1 MKIFVINLDSAEDR
15 WSHYENDKR
24 YTRWSATSVDDLADD
39 HPIFKD
45 MVSMWNIDPNEH
57 NCKCACYMSH
67 TRLWR
72 YIIDNHL
79 EDVLILEDDAKLVN
93 PIPDTSELPQ
103 DGFTYLGGFTS
114 HLRLTDGSKK
124 VEFEEGINTINHADY
139 RMLMMMAYYI
149 PNRTVAYKMLQSVT
163 ERGRPRAIDTMV
175 RHTHRRQYVS
185 YPASF
190 IERDDPS
197 QIRKKKRKHSNEFY
211 EWI

>member
-24 YTRWSATSVDDLADD
+24 YTRWSATSVDDLRDD

-57 NCKCACYMSH
+57 NCKCACYISH
-67 TRLWR
+67 TMLWK
-72 YIIDNHL
+72 YIITNHL

-93 PIPDTSELPQ
+93 PIPDTCDLPQ

-114 HLRLTDGSKK
+114 NLRLTDGPKK
-124 VEFEEGINTINHADY
+124 VEFEEGINTMNHADY

-149 PNRTVAYKMLQSVT
+149 PHWSVAHKMLQSVT

-175 RHTHRRQYVS
+175 RHTHRKQYVS

>member
-1 MKIFVINLDSAEDR
+1 MRIFVINLDSAKDR

-24 YTRWSATSVDDLADD
+24 YTRWSATSVDDLSDY

-45 MVSMWNIDPNEH
+45 MVSYWNIDPNEH

-67 TRLWR
+67 TMLWK
-72 YIIDNHL
+72 YIITNHL

-93 PIPDTSELPQ
+93 PIPDTCDLPQ

-114 HLRLTDGSKK
+114 HLRLTDGPKK
-124 VEFEEGINTINHADY
+124 VEFKEGINTINHAEY
-139 RMLMMMAYYI
+139 RMLMLMAYYI
-149 PNRTVAYKMLQSVT
+149 PHWSVAHKMLQSVT

-175 RHTHRRQYVS
+175 RHTHRKQFVS

-197 QIRKKKRKHSNEFY
+197 QIRKKKNKHSNEFY

>member
-1 MKIFVINLDSAEDR
+1 MKIFVINLDSAKDR
-15 WSHYENDKR
+15 WSHYENDEI
-24 YTRWSATSVDDLADD
+24 YTRWSATSVDDLRDD

-67 TRLWR
+67 KRLWE
-72 YIIDNHL
+72 YIVTNHL
-79 EDVLILEDDAKLVN
+79 EDVLILEDDAELVN
-93 PIPDTSELPQ
+93 PIPDTCDLPQ

-124 VEFEEGINTINHADY
+124 VEFEEGINTIDHSKY

-149 PNRTVAYKMLQSVT
+149 PHWSVAHKMLQSIT

-175 RHTHRRQYVS
+175 RHTHRKQYVS

-190 IERDDPS
+190 IERDDKS
-197 QIRKKKRKHSNEFY
+197 QIRKKKNKHSNEFY
-211 EWI
+211 EWT

>member
-1 MKIFVINLDSAEDR
+1 MINLDSAEDR

-24 YTRWSATSVDDLADD
+24 YTRWSATSVDDLRDD

-67 TRLWR
+67 TMLWK
-72 YIIDNHL
+72 YIITNHL

-93 PIPDTSELPQ
+93 PIPDTCDLPQ

-114 HLRLTDGSKK
+114 HLRLTDGPKK
-124 VEFEEGINTINHADY
+124 VEFEEGINTIDHADY

-149 PNRTVAYKMLQSVT
+149 PHWSVAHKMLQSVT

-175 RHTHRRQYVS
+175 RHTHRKQYVS

>member
-24 YTRWSATSVDDLADD
+24 YTRWSATSVDDLRDD

-57 NCKCACYMSH
+57 NCKCACYISH
-67 TRLWR
+67 TMLWK
-72 YIIDNHL
+72 YIITNHL

-93 PIPDTSELPQ
+93 PIPDTCDLPQ

-114 HLRLTDGSKK
+114 HLRLTDGPKK
-124 VEFEEGINTINHADY
+124 VEFEEGINTIDHADY

-149 PNRTVAYKMLQSVT
+149 PHWSVAHKMLQSVT

-175 RHTHRRQYVS
+175 RHTHRKQYVS

-197 QIRKKKRKHSNEFY
+197 QIRKKKTKHSNEFY

>member
-15 WSHYENDKR
+15 WSHYENDER
-24 YTRWSATSVDDLADD
+24 YTRWSATSVDDLRDD

-67 TRLWR
+67 TMLWK
-72 YIIDNHL
+72 YIITNHL

-93 PIPDTSELPQ
+93 PIPDTCDLPQ

-114 HLRLTDGSKK
+114 HLRLTDGPKK
-124 VEFEEGINTINHADY
+124 VEFKEGINTIDHADY

-149 PNRTVAYKMLQSVT
+149 PHWSVAHKMLQSVT

-175 RHTHRRQYVS
+175 RHTHRKQYVS

>member
-1 MKIFVINLDSAEDR
+1 MKIFVINLDSAKDR
-15 WSHYENDKR
+15 WSHYENDER
-24 YTRWSATSVDDLADD
+24 YTRWSATSVDDLRDD

-45 MVSMWNIDPNEH
+45 LVSMWNIDPNEH

-67 TRLWR
+67 TMLWK
-72 YIIDNHL
+72 YIITNHL

-93 PIPDTSELPQ
+93 PIPDTCDLPQ

-114 HLRLTDGSKK
+114 HLRLTDGPKK
-124 VEFEEGINTINHADY
+124 VEFKEGINTINHAEY
-139 RMLMMMAYYI
+139 RMLMLMAYYI
-149 PNRTVAYKMLQSVT
+149 PHWSVAHKMLQSVT

-175 RHTHRRQYVS
+175 RHTHRKQFVS

-197 QIRKKKRKHSNEFY
+197 QIRKKKNKHSNEFY

>member
-1 MKIFVINLDSAEDR
+1 MKIFVINLDSAKDR
-15 WSHYENDKR
+15 WKHYENDNR
-24 YTRWSATSVDDLADD
+24 YTRWSATSVDDLHDN

-45 MVSMWNIDPNEH
+45 MVSYWNIDPKEH
-57 NCKCACYMSH
+57 DCKCACYMSH

-72 YIIDNHL
+72 YIISNHL

-93 PIPDTSELPQ
+93 PIPDKSELPQ

-114 HLRLTDGSKK
+114 HKRLTDGPKK
-124 VEFEEGINTINHADY
+124 VEFKEGINKIDHSEY
-139 RMLMMMAYYI
+139 RMLMLMAYYI
-149 PNRTVAYKMLQSVT
+149 PHWDVAHKMLQSVT

-175 RHTHRRQYVS
+175 LHTHKNQYVS

-190 IERDDPS
+190 IERDDKS
-197 QIRKKKRKHSNEFY
+197 QIRKKKNKHSNEFY

>member
-1 MKIFVINLDSAEDR
+1 VINLDSAEDR

-24 YTRWSATSVDDLADD
+24 YTRWSATSVDDLRDD

-67 TRLWR
+67 TMLWK
-72 YIIDNHL
+72 YIITNHL

-93 PIPDTSELPQ
+93 PIPDTCDLPQ

-114 HLRLTDGSKK
+114 HLRLTDGPKK
-124 VEFEEGINTINHADY
+124 VEFEEGINTIDHADY

-149 PNRTVAYKMLQSVT
+149 PHWSVAHKMLQSVT

-175 RHTHRRQYVS
+175 RHTHRKQYVS

>member
-24 YTRWSATSVDDLADD
+24 YTRWSATSVDDLRDD

-57 NCKCACYMSH
+57 NCKCACYISH
-67 TRLWR
+67 TMLWK
-72 YIIDNHL
+72 YIITNHL

-93 PIPDTSELPQ
+93 PIPDTCDLPQ

-114 HLRLTDGSKK
+114 HLRLTDGPKK
-124 VEFEEGINTINHADY
+124 VEFEEGINTMNHADY

-149 PNRTVAYKMLQSVT
+149 PHWSVAHKMLQSVT

-175 RHTHRRQYVS
+175 RHTHRKQYVS

>member
-1 MKIFVINLDSAEDR
+1 VINLDSAEDR

-24 YTRWSATSVDDLADD
+24 YTRWSATSVDDLRDD

-57 NCKCACYMSH
+57 NCKCACYISH
-67 TRLWR
+67 TMLWK
-72 YIIDNHL
+72 YIITNHL

-93 PIPDTSELPQ
+93 PIPDTCDLPQ

-114 HLRLTDGSKK
+114 HLRLTDGPKK
-124 VEFEEGINTINHADY
+124 VEFEEGINTIDHADY

-149 PNRTVAYKMLQSVT
+149 PHWSVAHKMLQSVT

>member
-24 YTRWSATSVDDLADD
+24 YTRWSATSVDDLRDD

-67 TRLWR
+67 TMLWK
-72 YIIDNHL
+72 YIITNHL

-93 PIPDTSELPQ
+93 PIPDTCDLPQ

-114 HLRLTDGSKK
+114 HLRLTDGPKK
-124 VEFEEGINTINHADY
+124 VEFEEGINTIDHADY

-149 PNRTVAYKMLQSVT
+149 PHWSVAHKMLQSVT

-175 RHTHRRQYVS
+175 RHTHRKQYVS

>member
-1 MKIFVINLDSAEDR
+1 VINLDSAEDR

-24 YTRWSATSVDDLADD
+24 YTRWSATSVDDLRDD

-57 NCKCACYMSH
+57 NCKCACYISH
-67 TRLWR
+67 TMLWK
-72 YIIDNHL
+72 YIITNHL

-93 PIPDTSELPQ
+93 PIPDTCDLPQ

-114 HLRLTDGSKK
+114 NLRLTDGPKK
-124 VEFEEGINTINHADY
+124 VEFEEGINTMNHADY

-149 PNRTVAYKMLQSVT
+149 PHWSVAHKMLQSVT

-175 RHTHRRQYVS
+175 RHTHRKQYVS

>member
-1 MKIFVINLDSAEDR
+1 MRIFVINLDSAKDR

-24 YTRWSATSVDDLADD
+24 YTRWSATSVDDLSDY

-45 MVSMWNIDPNEH
+45 MVSYWNIDPNEH

-67 TRLWR
+67 KRLWE
-72 YIIDNHL
+72 YIVTNHL
-79 EDVLILEDDAKLVN
+79 EDVLILEDDAQLVN
-93 PIPDTSELPQ
+93 PIPDTCDLPQ

-114 HLRLTDGSKK
+114 HLRLTDGPKK
-124 VEFEEGINTINHADY
+124 VEFEEGINTINHSEY
-139 RMLMMMAYYI
+139 RMLMLMAYYI
-149 PNRTVAYKMLQSVT
+149 PHWSVAHKMLQSIT

-175 RHTHRRQYVS
+175 RHTHKSQYVS

-190 IERDDPS
+190 IERDDKS
-197 QIRKKKRKHSNEFY
+197 QIRKKKNKHSNEFY

>member
-1 MKIFVINLDSAEDR
+1 MINLDSAEDR

-24 YTRWSATSVDDLADD
+24 YTRWSATSVDDLRDD

-57 NCKCACYMSH
+57 NCKCACYISH
-67 TRLWR
+67 TMLWK
-72 YIIDNHL
+72 YIITNHL

-93 PIPDTSELPQ
+93 PIPDTCDLPQ

-114 HLRLTDGSKK
+114 HLRLTDGPKK
-124 VEFEEGINTINHADY
+124 VEFEEGINTMNHADY

-149 PNRTVAYKMLQSVT
+149 PHWSVAHKMLQSVT

-175 RHTHRRQYVS
+175 RHTHRKQYVS